1 MHTPM
6 LWTAF
11 CFLLATGVVV
21 GLFAWVARKLDDF
34 HL

>member
-1 MHTPM
+1 MTNPM

-21 GLFAWVARKLDDF
+21 GVCAWVARKLDDF
-34 HL
+34 RL